1 MSEDTVSILADA
13 LRSGDRRALAQAITL
28 VESTRD
34 QHQAQAH
41 ELLAQLTAQTRQA
54 LRIGITGVPGAGKST
69 FIESLGLQMIG
80 KGESVAVLTVDPSS
94 AISGGSIL
102 GDKTRMPQLAASSDA
117 FIRPSPS
124 AGSEGGVGRHTREA
138 IHLCEAAGFKLVIVE
153 TIGVG
158 QSELRV
164 AQMTDIFML
173 LLSPGAGDELQG
185 IKRGIMELADIVL
198 VNKCDG
204 ELLGAAQRT
213 VGDYTAALRLMQ
225 PHTPG
230 WQVPVL
236 AISARTGEGISAT
249 VDAIGRFCEHS
260 KEQGIFEM
268 RRTHQ
273 AREALGQA
281 LREGLLESFM
291 SDPVTA
297 QRIEVVRTEIAS
309 GRLAPA
315 VGAQQLLD
323 QLKAERG
330 AQG

>member
-1 MSEDTVSILADA
+1 MSKDAASILADV

-41 ELLAQLTAQTRQA
+41 ELLAQLTAQARQA

-153 TIGVG
+153 TVGVG

-236 AISARTGEGISAT
+236 PISARTGEGISAT
-249 VDAIGRFCEHS
+249 VDAIERFYEHS
-260 KEQGIFEM
+260 KAQGIFEM

-297 QRIEVVRTEIAS
+297 QRIETVRTEVAS
-309 GRLAPA
+309 GRLTPA

-323 QLKAERG
+323 QFKSEQG

>member
-1 MSEDTVSILADA
+1 MSKNTVSILADA

-34 QHQAQAH
+34 QHRTQAH
-41 ELLAQLTAQTRQA
+41 ELLTQLTAQTRQA

-69 FIESLGLQMIG
+69 FIESLGLQMTG

-94 AISGGSIL
+94 TISGGSIL

-153 TIGVG
+153 TVGVG

-204 ELLGAAQRT
+204 ELLSAAQRT

-225 PHTPG
+225 SRTPG

-236 AISARTGEGISAT
+236 AISARTGEGVSA
-249 VDAIGRFCEHS
+249 VPDVIERFYQHS
-260 KEQGIFEM
+260 KAQGIFEA
-268 RRTHQ
+268 RRADQ

-281 LREGLLESFM
+281 LREGLLERFIKN
-291 SDPVTA
+291 PIAA
-297 QRIEVVRTEIAS
+297 QRIEAVRTEVAS
-309 GRLAPA
+309 GRLIPA

-323 QLKAERG
+323 EHNPEEG
-330 AQG
+330 AQE

>member
-34 QHQAQAH
+34 QHRAQAH

-249 VDAIGRFCEHS
+249 VDAIGRFYEHS

>member
-34 QHQAQAH
+34 QHRAQAH

-153 TIGVG
+153 TVGVG

-249 VDAIGRFCEHS
+249 VDAIGRFYEHS

>member
-1 MSEDTVSILADA
+1 
-13 LRSGDRRALAQAITL
+13 
-28 VESTRD
+28 
-34 QHQAQAH
+34 
-41 ELLAQLTAQTRQA
+41 
-54 LRIGITGVPGAGKST
+54 
-69 FIESLGLQMIG
+69 MIG

-102 GDKTRMPQLAASSDA
+102 GDKTRMPQLAASRDA

-153 TIGVG
+153 TVGVG

-230 WQVPVL
+230 MAGAGP
-236 AISARTGEGISAT
+236 ADFSTY
-249 VDAIGRFCEHS
+249 
-260 KEQGIFEM
+260 
-268 RRTHQ
+268 RR
-273 AREALGQA
+273 RY
-281 LREGLLESFM
+281 
-291 SDPVTA
+291 
-297 QRIEVVRTEIAS
+297 QRDCRCH
-309 GRLAPA
+309 
-315 VGAQQLLD
+315 
-323 QLKAERG
+323 
-330 AQG
+330 